1 MVRRKSVTELEK
13 AEIKLQSLVER
24 RDALN
29 EEARLLRDERDLVV
43 AKKRETAAALREL
56 RTRRGDLIEEA
67 RAHRGRR
74 DEFQRQAKALI
85 ELKRRVRTK
94 VAGSVADELQALR
107 REIAKMEMRQQTA
120 TLTLD
125 EEKEL
130 LDDLRERV
138 RRADE
143 LQGIKVDQDN
153 VRKEVRDLDSTITEL
168 FAKADREHAEAL
180 ERSHQ
185 AQAVTDEMQPLMG
198 AMATLELEGDEK
210 HEAYLEARRKA
221 DEVHAQIVEM
231 RGHVLAEREARR
243 AAYREGRDLLRH
255 QNLSVRRALQD
266 PKKLDA
272 SADEALK
279 VLLQKGRVEIGR

>member
-13 AEIKLQSLVER
+13 AEIKLQSLVEK

-56 RTRRGDLIEEA
+56 RTRRATLIEQA

-85 ELKRRVRTK
+85 ELKRKVRTK
-94 VAGSVADELQALR
+94 VSGSVADELQALR
-107 REIAKMEMRQQTA
+107 REIAKMEMRQQT
-120 TLTLD
+120 TSLTLD

-130 LDDLRERV
+130 LKHLRERV
-138 RRADE
+138 RRADD
-143 LQGIKVDQDN
+143 LQEIKVDQDN

-168 FAKADREHAEAL
+168 FEKADREHAGAL
-180 ERSHQ
+180 ERSRG
-185 AQAVTDEMQPLMG
+185 AQTITDEMEPLMD
-198 AMATLELEGDEK
+198 AMATLALEGDEK

-231 RGHVLAEREARR
+231 RGHVLAEREMRR
-243 AAYREGRDLLRH
+243 AAYREGQDILRR
-255 QNLSVRRALQD
+255 QNLNVRRALQD
-266 PKKLDA
+266 PKMLDA
-272 SADEALK
+272 SADEALR